1 MLLTASLISA
11 FLITHS
17 ETGARAAQI
26 KVIIRTEVV
35 ESWSAEMGNKLGKN
49 KVYVVSGSGGR
60 DKVDGARGGG
70 GGGGSDM
77 ESEPDPDVN
86 YSGPSPWSVF
96 TSPAKMWP
104 TCFGHFYSII
114 AKVLC
119 IIYIR
124 QLCYVSMYVTLCL

>member
-35 ESWSAEMGNKLGKN
+35 VSWSAEMGNKLGKN

-60 DKVDGARGGG
+60 DMVDGAQG

-86 YSGPSPWSVF
+86 YSGPSLG
-96 TSPAKMWP
+96 SPLLLECGLCM
-104 TCFGHFYSII
+104 CFGHIQSNI
-114 AKVLC
+114 A
-119 IIYIR
+119 
-124 QLCYVSMYVTLCL
+124 